1 MKTNTKKGLILIA
14 FGIIGI
20 SIISFIIGFL
30 LRIIGLYDIS
40 YYLGFIFSIT
50 QLGFI
55 VLGIL
60 QILGKFNIDQ
70 YFDMNK
76 YLNTNNVSEN
86 DSEIFFVNQNTDNKI
101 TEVDANFKTEIKKN
115 INQLNLNNMEYKIE
129 QVGAEFSNKAIKG
142 LESRFNSYAD
152 QGYKF
157 HSVFQVQKPGCLG
170 FGSPSITY
178 LAVYVKE

>member
-1 MKTNTKKGLILIA
+1 MKANTKKGIALII

-20 SIISFIIGFL
+20 SIISFIIGYIF
-30 LRIIGLYDIS
+30 RIIGLYSIG
-40 YYLGFIFSIT
+40 YYLGFLFSFI
-50 QLGFI
+50 QLVFI

-60 QILGKFNIDQ
+60 QLLGKFNIDRYYDLSKFFGANNNSANNNEIYSSDIQ
-70 YFDMNK
+70 AED
-76 YLNTNNVSEN
+76 NTSVINS
-86 DSEIFFVNQNTDNKI
+86 KI
-101 TEVDANFKTEIKKN
+101 ETEIKRN

-129 QVGAEFSNKAIKG
+129 QVGAEFSNRAIKG
-142 LESRFNSYAD
+142 LESRFNSYAN

-157 HSVFQVQKPGCLG
+157 HSVFQVQKSGCLG

>member
-1 MKTNTKKGLILIA
+1 MNINTKKGLILI
-14 FGIIGI
+14 GI
-20 SIISFIIGFL
+20 SLIG
-30 LRIIGLYDIS
+30 
-40 YYLGFIFSIT
+40 GFIASLILRFTGIPFLGLIIRIA
-50 QLGFI
+50 QLGLII
-55 VLGIL
+55 VGVL

-76 YLNTNNVSEN
+76 YLNTNNIAEN
-86 DSEIFFVNQNTDNKI
+86 DNETFFANQNTENKI
-101 TEVDANFKTEIKKN
+101 TEVKEPLKSEIKKN
-115 INQLNLNNMEYKIE
+115 INQSNLNNMEYKIE

>member
-1 MKTNTKKGLILIA
+1 METKNLQEKAISFLTENRKSFLNVSNTLSKKYNIKVLYLRLAFIVTVFYGVGAYLILYFLIQKKLFMFA
-14 FGIIGI
+14 DIKQDDYNYDNMNVEN
-20 SIISFIIGFL
+20 SI
-30 LRIIGLYDIS
+30 
-40 YYLGFIFSIT
+40 
-50 QLGFI
+50 
-55 VLGIL
+55 
-60 QILGKFNIDQ
+60 
-70 YFDMNK
+70 
-76 YLNTNNVSEN
+76 
-86 DSEIFFVNQNTDNKI
+86 SEIKSDFNQRTKQ
-101 TEVDANFKTEIKKN
+101 N